1 MFLEGAL
8 LRLLFWLEVRFPV
21 GAEFGPRAVAC
32 CCVSLDREEGHNWY
46 LFSRRDPLLEPVTG
60 RRRRRDEARDSP
72 KPPIMRSDSC
82 RAILHFGVL
91 VIRVFG

>member
-1 MFLEGAL
+1 M
-8 LRLLFWLEVRFPV
+8 RLLFRLEVRFPV

-60 RRRRRDEARDSP
+60 RRRRKRDEATDSL
-72 KPPIMRSDSC
+72 KQDLLGFVRGDLGFDVVS
-82 RAILHFGVL
+82 V
-91 VIRVFG
+91 